1 MYGARFAGFLE
12 GARHL
17 YPELNADIGA
27 SYRYTMQQC
36 EEWHPSLHRFG
47 TDTEISQPLVVV
59 GVLGDQ
65 LIAELAVELD
75 DLLHALAGVVGEEG
89 IGLFR

>member
-17 YPELNADIGA
+17 YLELNADIGA
-27 SYRYTMQQC
+27 SYRYTVQQC

-65 LIAELAVELD
+65 LVAELAVELD
-75 DLLHALAGVVGEEG
+75 DLLHTNAGLIGEES
-89 IGLFR
+89 LCLLR